1 MRDLKPLT
9 EQEIKD
15 KIFQAEKDIERLKSD
30 SYSKQA
36 EVLEQ
41 YIEYLKDDLKQLEKN
56 GNN

>member
-9 EQEIKD
+9 EQEIND

>member
-41 YIEYLKDDLKQLEKN
+41 YIEYLKDDLNQLEKN